1 MTSQEAIKII
11 EIAIAE
17 VEWEYPMNYAVAFE
31 AAIKALKLKSQL
43 DEMDLTIEDVKAM
56 YEKRKPKKVIFMSDK
71 SKVCGNCKQRV
82 LKHQPY
88 CEDCGQALDW
98 SGME

>member
-1 MTSQEAIKII
+1 MTAEEAIKII

-56 YEKRKPKKVIFMSDK
+56 YEKRKPKIVIFMSDK
-71 SKVCGNCKQRV
+71 SKVCGNCNQRV

-88 CEDCGQALDW
+88 CEYCGQALDW
-98 SGME
+98 SDDK